1 MLTLA
6 LTLSACGIAK
16 EPAAILAR
24 IVKAESNGVPFALN
38 VNGGFALVRQ
48 PRGEK
53 EAVATARWL
62 LRHGKSFDAG
72 LAQVN
77 SRNFERLGLTV
88 ESAFEPCLNLRAAQV
103 VLRECRARAAARYGP
118 GPRAL
123 DAALSC
129 YNTGDLRRGA
139 LNGYVA
145 SVRAKSGA
153 VALEREGPKTE
164 RRTVRPSEG
173 SDVFASGAP
182 DAFQEAAK

>member
-16 EPAAILAR
+16 EPAALLAR
-24 IVKAESNGVPFALN
+24 IVRVESNGVPFALN
-38 VNGGFALVRQ
+38 VNGGLALARQ
-48 PRGEK
+48 PGSEK
-53 EAVATARWL
+53 EAVATAQWL
-62 LRHGKSFDAG
+62 LRRGKSFDAG

-77 SRNFERLGLTV
+77 SKNFDRLGLTV
-88 ESAFEPCLNLRAAQV
+88 ESAFEPCANLRAAEQV
-103 VLRECRARAAARYGP
+103 LLEGRSRATARFGP
-118 GPRAL
+118 GTRAL

-145 SVRAKSGA
+145 SVRAIPRAEIG
-153 VALEREGPKTE
+153 EREGPKRE
-164 RRTVRPSEG
+164 RGTGRPSEG

-182 DAFQEAAK
+182 DAFQGAAK